1 MKNSFKLAL
10 VALALAT
17 TFSACGGNKENEG
30 DTTVVD
36 SNVTVDSTIT
46 VDSNVVDTAHADTA
60 SKM

>member
-1 MKNSFKLAL
+1 MKNLFKVAF

-17 TFSACGGNKENEG
+17 TVSACGGDADKDN

-36 SNVTVDSTIT
+36 THITVDSNITI
-46 VDSNVVDTAHADTA
+46 DSNVVDTTGADTA